1 MRDDEL
7 LHRFLLGE
15 LAEDEAES
23 LERRLLQEDAL
34 FELCEAIESDL
45 LAASARGELAPA
57 ENERVLARL
66 AASPGGHA
74 RLALARNLVHAA
86 QEAPAELTPAPLPF
100 RPAAAPP
107 PRRAAR
113 WAALAASLL
122 FFAVGGSWV
131 VNYLLRTMPP
141 DPPVV
146 TAIRPR
152 PPVAGPTR
160 PTPAPT
166 EPVEPGSSPAEP
178 PALPEPGPAPERPA
192 APEPAPSLTTAVFQ
206 LALAGRRSAEPA
218 EELPRFEV
226 PKGTG
231 EIDIQ
236 LDLGGEEREFL
247 TFNAL
252 VTNPEAGEV
261 WRGQGLEPQSL
272 DWGMALIL
280 KIPAESLPDG
290 RYTMKVQGVKAEG
303 EAETIGTQDFEIVA
317 D

>member
-7 LHRFLLGE
+7 LRRFHLGE
-15 LAEDEAES
+15 LAEDEAER

-34 FELCEAIESDL
+34 FELCEAIEGDL
-45 LAASARGELAPA
+45 LAASARGDLTPA

-66 AASPGGHA
+66 AASPGGRA
-74 RLALARNLVHAA
+74 RLALARDLAGA
-86 QEAPAELTPAPLPF
+86 TQEIPSEPRTAPLPF
-100 RPAAAPP
+100 RRAAKAPPRRTVRWVAIAAGLLFAVSGAWVVTHLPEAKPPAGEVEIARGSSDRAGRVEAPVKPAPQPAVPEKKPAPP
-107 PRRAAR
+107 PPAPAQE
-113 WAALAASLL
+113 
-122 FFAVGGSWV
+122 
-131 VNYLLRTMPP
+131 
-141 DPPVV
+141 
-146 TAIRPR
+146 R
-152 PPVAGPTR
+152 PP
-160 PTPAPT
+160 
-166 EPVEPGSSPAEP
+166 
-178 PALPEPGPAPERPA
+178 

-218 EELPRFEV
+218 EELPRFAV

-236 LDLGGEEREFL
+236 VDLGGEEREFL

-252 VTNPEAGEV
+252 VTNPEVGEV

-272 DWGMALIL
+272 DWGTALIL
-280 KIPAESLPDG
+280 KIPAESLPNG

-303 EAETIGTQDFEIVA
+303 EAETIGVQDFEIVA